1 MVPDMRIQLSP
12 LLTVTLKHSY
22 CLQDGQIY
30 WQRKLPKRHLERY
43 PSTAPLK
50 RNLFTR
56 DPLVAAQKIARLDRE
71 HEALWKAMD
80 NDPALTPT
88 SAREA
93 ASRILKAH
101 GIENPRNTDPALAEQ
116 FFDRLEEKRIA
127 YAEAQHDPE
136 ETYRTASEADFL
148 NKPEVDALQ
157 MLQGRTLFLFS
168 DAIEVYLTEHQNAGK
183 ATFTKTEAF
192 TRTCCTRFIKL
203 LGDKELTAYTRDDA
217 KTFRDNLL
225 ASDLKTAS
233 VKRTMT
239 PVCATFRKA
248 IAEKQLAVTDIW
260 TRLSIAGLGEDSNRR
275 PSVTHDES
283 ARLRIECKAADDD
296 IRWLVALHLDVGARI
311 AEVAGLALEDIHPD
325 ALPVPYV
332 EFRPTTGRTLKGE
345 SSGHTFSR
353 RKVPLVGA
361 ALWAAQRIHA
371 KAKPGQVF
379 AFPRYL
385 TKAGTVKS
393 DSASAAVN
401 KWLSAQDFPFTSHSF
416 RHAMKDRL
424 RNANAPLIVQNE
436 IGGWARASMAEGYGE
451 GTALG
456 ILHGYLLQSLA
467 TAHGATSVLPT
478 EDSTQT

>member
-1 MVPDMRIQLSP
+1 MVPDMRFHLSP

-22 CLQDGQIY
+22 SLADGQIY

-43 PSTAPLK
+43 PSAAPLK

-56 DPLVAAQKIARLDRE
+56 DPVVAAQKITRLDRE
-71 HEALWKAMD
+71 HEAVWKAMD
-80 NDPALTPT
+80 NDPSLTPA

-93 ASRILKAH
+93 ASRLLKAH

-116 FFDRLEEKRIA
+116 FFDRLEDKRIA

-136 ETYRTASEADFL
+136 DAYRTASVEDFL
-148 NKPEVDALQ
+148 NKPEVDALR

-168 DAIEVYLTEHQNAGK
+168 DAIEVYLAEHQNAGK
-183 ATFTKTEAF
+183 ATFANTEAF
-192 TRTCCTRFIKL
+192 TRTCCAKFIKL
-203 LGDKELTAYTRDDA
+203 LGDKELISYTRDDA
-217 KTFRDNLL
+217 KAFRDSLL
-225 ASDLKTAS
+225 ISGLKTAS
-233 VKRTMT
+233 VKRNMT
-239 PVCATFRKA
+239 PVRATFRKA
-248 IAEKQLAVTDIW
+248 IAEKQLVIADIW
-260 TRLSIAGLGEDSNRR
+260 TRLSIAGLGEDSTRR
-275 PSVTHDES
+275 RSVTLDES

-296 IRWLVALHLDVGARI
+296 IRWLIALQLDVGARI
-311 AEVAGLALEDIHPD
+311 AEVAGLHLEDIHPD
-325 ALPVPYV
+325 ALPVPFV
-332 EFRPTTGRTLKGE
+332 EFRPTAARTLKGE

-371 KAKPGQVF
+371 HATQGQVF

-401 KWLSAQDFPFTSHSF
+401 KWLASQDFPFTSHSF

-424 RNANAPLIVQNE
+424 RNANAPLLVQNE
-436 IGGWARASMAEGYGE
+436 VGGWARSSMAEGYGE

-456 ILHGYLLQSLA
+456 ILQGYLQHSLT
-467 TAHGATSVLPT
+467 TAHGAPTLTSEEPG
-478 EDSTQT
+478 